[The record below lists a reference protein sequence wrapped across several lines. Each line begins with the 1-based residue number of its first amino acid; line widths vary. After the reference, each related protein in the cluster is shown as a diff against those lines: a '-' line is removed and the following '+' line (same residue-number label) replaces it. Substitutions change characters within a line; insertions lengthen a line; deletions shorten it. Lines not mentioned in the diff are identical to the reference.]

1 MPQNPFQG
9 LEVAGQPAEKPRR
22 VYSFTQDVRQFEICP
37 IRYHRYRVQ
46 QYTEPPDYHVL
57 LGDVVHRCIHA
68 LCSDYL
74 GKGDHPAGVIPSDAR
89 VEQHLERQKLAL
101 KYQNINLSLQD
112 QLEARRIVHAWN
124 KAVGPELYPRI
135 IETEFPL
142 EEKLEHYDLRGIPD
156 LLLHGKGRNSTKPEI
171 YELKT
176 RHKPK
181 NRDEA
186 DQRQLQLYVHLYHQ
200 QYGIVPSR
208 AFVYYLRDLDSSQ
221 PEGPACDGGGTGT
234 SAANNA
240 KAPGADNRDHRG
252 NRTGPRHRR
261 VAKDAHASAQ
271 QRTMHRLPPAAG
283 LPSSKE
289 LRPSVRRERHRLP
302 PRKRSNKG
310 DQPPQPSLLW

>member
-221 PEGPACDGGGTGT
+221 PEGPALRPVVEQELAQRITQ
-234 SAANNA
+234 
-240 KAPGADNRDHRG
+240 
-252 NRTGPRHRR
+252 RR
-261 VAKDAHASAQ
+261 PEQTIATIEEIEQAHATGEWPKMPTHQ
-271 QRTMHRLPPAAG
+271 P
-283 LPSSKE
+283 SKE
-289 LRPSVRRERHRLP
+289 LCTGCHLRPGCPAAKSYGLA
-302 PRKRSNKG
+302 
-310 DQPPQPSLLW
+310 